1 MRLRPTLPTLL
12 LAFVLS
18 VLIAVLAA
26 ARGSQLTFA
35 LAAVLFA
42 LQMLVILLRLNLP
55 LWRPGAEPEN
65 AEWAWDNSVLTAIA
79 YAWGAM
85 VMFTAYSL
93 GGLVWRH
100 WWQYGAG
107 MLMLGAGALLV
118 ARYLIGPRAVR
129 ASTRALDALMRAT
142 MLHAAA
148 VVSALAYLLAS
159 GKLATVKDDWAANQV
174 FLTGGGVVLLI
185 SLVSLLT
192 WRFSQKGSA

>member
-1 MRLRPTLPTLL
+1 MRPRPMLPTLL

-35 LAAVLFA
+35 LAVILFA
-42 LQMLVILLRLNLP
+42 LQVLVVLLRFNVP
-55 LWRPGAEPEN
+55 LWRQGAEPEN

-107 MLMLGAGALLV
+107 MLLLGAGALLV
-118 ARYLIGPRAVR
+118 ASYLIGAR
-129 ASTRALDALMRAT
+129 ASHASDRTLDALMHAT

-148 VVSALAYLLAS
+148 VVAALVYLLTS

-174 FLTGGGVVLLI
+174 FLTGGTMVLVI

-192 WRFSQKGSA
+192 WRFSQKRSA

>member
-1 MRLRPTLPTLL
+1 MLPTLL

-18 VLIAVLAA
+18 VLTAVLAA

-35 LAAVLFA
+35 LAVILFA
-42 LQMLVILLRLNLP
+42 LQVLVVLLRFNVP
-55 LWRPGAEPEN
+55 LWRQGAEPEN

-118 ARYLIGPRAVR
+118 ASYLIGAR
-129 ASTRALDALMRAT
+129 ASHASDRTLDALMRAT
-142 MLHAAA
+142 TLHAAA
-148 VVSALAYLLAS
+148 VVAALVYLLTS

-174 FLTGGGVVLLI
+174 FLTGGTVVIVI

-192 WRFSQKGSA
+192 WRFSQKRSA